1 MASPSPVVTY
11 DQLQIQLVET
21 NKQLEMVLGMLSK
34 SNQALI
40 ESNKTV
46 TEVNQALAEAN
57 ETITKVTQYLL
68 NSRRHTNDLQ
78 VLESH
83 T

>member
-1 MASPSPVVTY
+1 MASPSPISY
-11 DQLQIQLVET
+11 DQLQVQLFET
-21 NKQLEMVLGMLSK
+21 NKQLETALGMLSK

-40 ESNKTV
+40 ESNKTI

-68 NSRRHTNDLQ
+68 KSCRQTNDSQ
-78 VLESH
+78 VSGSNTE
-83 T
+83 